1 MLSSLV
7 CPLFDERCLSPLAT
21 TIRSPTLDCCLC
33 LLLLA
38 SAFTFTLLFASVV
51 LYRTIYDIVG
61 TFPAK
66 INDTWH
72 LKRISLPMN
81 FHVSLRHTSAS
92 SKVVNHS
99 FRQPARNHST
109 LRAGSSRSVLLLDI
123 FVSFMYLVDR
133 LAISGSLDSRP

>member
-72 LKRISLPMN
+72 LKRISLPMY

-92 SKVVNHS
+92 SIIIQAAAIIQLYLLSCWFYSGRLLGRYFHLS
-99 FRQPARNHST
+99 FTS
-109 LRAGSSRSVLLLDI
+109 
-123 FVSFMYLVDR
+123 YR